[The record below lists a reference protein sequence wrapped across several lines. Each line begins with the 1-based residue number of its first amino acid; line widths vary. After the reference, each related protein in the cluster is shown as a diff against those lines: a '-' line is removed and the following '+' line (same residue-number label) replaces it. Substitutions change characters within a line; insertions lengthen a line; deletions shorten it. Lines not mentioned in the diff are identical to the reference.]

1 MLKNYFKTA
10 LRNMMKNKTFS
21 FINIAGL
28 GLSMA
33 VCLLLILLIK
43 DANDYDHFHH
53 SSERIYR
60 INTEAL
66 RKGGG
71 AEPYA
76 SSPYVVGETLV
87 SNFSGIEDWTM
98 FNSGING
105 DIAFE
110 EKKFSFSMH
119 FTNASFF
126 RLFGFTFNAG
136 NAATALTEPNAI
148 VLTKELSE
156 KLFPNIN
163 AIGKTVNISGAG
175 LFKVTGVL
183 NTFPG
188 KTHFEFDA
196 LGSFT
201 SIPALEKSNAV
212 INTLNNWQNYIP
224 TIHISG

>member
-1 MLKNYFKTA
+1 MIKNYFKTA
-10 LRNMMKNKTFS
+10 FRNMMKNKAFS

-33 VCLLLILLIK
+33 VCLLLIMLIR
-43 DANDYDHFHH
+43 DANNYDRFHH
-53 SSERIYR
+53 NSDKIYR

-76 SSPYVVGETLV
+76 SSPYKVGETLA
-87 SNFSGIEDWTM
+87 SNFAGIEDWTM
-98 FNSGING
+98 FNSSING
-105 DIAFE
+105 DISFE
-110 EKKFSFSMH
+110 ERKFSFNMH

-136 NAATALTEPNAI
+136 NAATALNEPNAI

-156 KLFPNIN
+156 KLFPNDN

-183 NTFPG
+183 NKFAG
-188 KTHFEFDA
+188 KTHFDSVS
-196 LGSFT
+196 L
-201 SIPALEKSNAV
+201 LCYVRHKN
-212 INTLNNWQNYIP
+212 
-224 TIHISG
+224 